1 MSNCPFQ
8 SVLCPVDFSDCSAA
22 ALNEAARLAALG
34 SVKLVLLHAIHIEV
48 PAYMTEGSA
57 AEIQRQ
63 LAMARQD
70 AARHLNE
77 WAAPHI
83 PPNVSTEVMIDER
96 PAVDSI
102 HAAAAKLPKPWIV
115 MGTHGRTG
123 LQRLLLGSVTERTLR
138 ESHVPV
144 VTIPPSNASKE

>member
-8 SVLCPVDFSDCSAA
+8 TVLCPVDFSDCSAHALETA
-22 ALNEAARLAALG
+22 AKLAKLA
-34 SVKLVLLHAIHIEV
+34 SVRLVLLHATHIEV

-57 AEIQRQ
+57 GEIKRQ
-63 LAMARQD
+63 LASVREE

-77 WAAPHI
+77 WAAPHLSG
-83 PPNVSTEVMIDER
+83 VEVEVVIDER
-96 PAVDSI
+96 PAVDAI
-102 HAAAAKLPKPWIV
+102 HAQSARLPQPWIV

-144 VTIPPSNASKE
+144 VTIPLPAAS

>member
-1 MSNCPFQ
+1 
-8 SVLCPVDFSDCSAA
+8 
-22 ALNEAARLAALG
+22 
-34 SVKLVLLHAIHIEV
+34 LHAIHIEV

-63 LAMARQD
+63 LAVARQE
-70 AARHLNE
+70 AAKHLNE

-83 PPNVSTEVMIDER
+83 PATVATEVLIDER
-96 PAVDSI
+96 PAVDAI

-138 ESHVPV
+138 ESRVPV
-144 VTIPPSNASKE
+144 VTIPPANAS

>member
-8 SVLCPVDFSDCSAA
+8 TVLCPVDFSDCSAHALQA
-22 ALNEAARLAALG
+22 AAKLAAVG
-34 SVKLVLLHAIHIEV
+34 GAKLVLLHAVHLEV
-48 PAYMTEGSA
+48 PAYMTEGTA
-57 AEIQRQ
+57 HEIRRQ
-63 LAMARQD
+63 LASGREE

-77 WAAPHI
+77 WAAPYLTDG
-83 PPNVSTEVMIDER
+83 VTAEVVIDER
-96 PAVDSI
+96 PAVEAI
-102 HAAAAKLPKPWIV
+102 HALAAKLPHPWIV

-144 VTIPPSNASKE
+144 VTIPPRQAS

>member
-8 SVLCPVDFSDCSAA
+8 SVLCPVDFSECSAD
-22 ALNEAARLAALG
+22 ALKEAARLAALG
-34 SVKLVLLHAIHIEV
+34 SVRLVLLHAIHIEV

-63 LAMARQD
+63 LAVARQE
-70 AARHLNE
+70 AAKHLNE

-83 PPNVSTEVMIDER
+83 PASVATEVLIDER
-96 PAVDSI
+96 PAVDAI
-102 HAAAAKLPKPWIV
+102 HGVAAKLPNPWIV

-138 ESHVPV
+138 ESRVPV
-144 VTIPPSNASKE
+144 VTIPPANAS

>member
-8 SVLCPVDFSDCSAA
+8 SILCPIDFSDCSAE
-22 ALNEAARLAALG
+22 ALKDAARLAALG
-34 SVKLVLLHAIHIEV
+34 SVKLVVLHATHVDV
-48 PAYMTEGSA
+48 PAYMTEGTA

-63 LAMARQD
+63 LAAARRD
-70 AARHLNE
+70 AAERLNE
-77 WAAPHI
+77 WASPHI
-83 PPNVSTEVMIDER
+83 PANVSTEVIIDER
-96 PAVDSI
+96 PAVEAI
-102 HAAAAKLPKPWIV
+102 HAVAAKLPAPWIV

-144 VTIPPSNASKE
+144 VTIPPADAS